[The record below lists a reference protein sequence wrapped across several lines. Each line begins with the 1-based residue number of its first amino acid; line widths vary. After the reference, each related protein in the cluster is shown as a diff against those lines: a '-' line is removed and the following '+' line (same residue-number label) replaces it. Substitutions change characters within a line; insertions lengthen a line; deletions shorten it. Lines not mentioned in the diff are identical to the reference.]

1 MDTTKIVC
9 DTIAVKLHEAVSVC
23 LPCTKEAEANCYNS
37 NIVLCICVTI
47 VVVGLIVA
55 FIRWQNKQIKSIDLQ
70 KIIKEEDAKTEK
82 ENRSTE
88 KEVNRKTRVNSLF
101 KDISLMC
108 KDKDGGINTDMA
120 IKLLNF
126 YIQIDKYD
134 KDGTEPKITS
144 DGTQG

>member
-1 MDTTKIVC
+1 
-9 DTIAVKLHEAVSVC
+9 
-23 LPCTKEAEANCYNS
+23 
-37 NIVLCICVTI
+37 
-47 VVVGLIVA
+47 
-55 FIRWQNKQIKSIDLQ
+55 
-70 KIIKEEDAKTEK
+70 
-82 ENRSTE
+82 
-88 KEVNRKTRVNSLF
+88 
-101 KDISLMC
+101 MC